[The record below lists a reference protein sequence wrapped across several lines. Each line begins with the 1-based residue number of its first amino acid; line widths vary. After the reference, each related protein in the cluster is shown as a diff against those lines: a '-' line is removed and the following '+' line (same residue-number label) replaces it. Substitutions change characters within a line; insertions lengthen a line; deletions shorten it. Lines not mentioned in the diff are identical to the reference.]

1 LRFTTNYIFIFFIF
15 IFSFNCGKKNITPLN
30 YSGKII
36 EFTNGGGFTGAFSSI
51 FLQEDGKLYRNG
63 MSDTSFIHI
72 GHLDKTTV
80 KQVFNNYEKLGLNK
94 IQLNEPGNRYFYITM
109 KSNGKSHKIQ
119 WGRNTLT
126 NTNPSIFFSNM
137 MYIVKKMEDANSI
150 K

>member
-1 LRFTTNYIFIFFIF
+1 LRLPSNYIYLFLLFVY
-15 IFSFNCGKKNITPLN
+15 SCGKKNITPLN

-63 MSDTSFIHI
+63 LSDTSFIKI
-72 GHLDKTTV
+72 GHLDMTLV
-80 KQVFNNYEKLGLNK
+80 KQIFNNYEKLGLEN

-119 WGRNTLT
+119 WGRNALS
-126 NTNPSIFFSNM
+126 NANPSIFFSNM
-137 MYIVKKMEDANSI
+137 MHIVKKIEDENSV